1 MHFLQTLHSSGLK
14 LDNHRGKCV
23 GFGLKILHKTLH
35 RVGLRGGVCR
45 GRGEAKNINVGLGGN
60 MQKRGFHPTFL
71 LFEGTCVAEKS
82 FAYSARSL
90 LRSAP
95 SFS

>member
-1 MHFLQTLHSSGLK
+1 MIIIEV
-14 LDNHRGKCV
+14 KCV

-45 GRGEAKNINVGLGGN
+45 GRGEAKNINVGLDGN

-71 LFEGTCVAEKS
+71 IFEGT
-82 FAYSARSL
+82 SL
-90 LRSAP
+90 RKVFSTQHAVFLRCAP